1 MSYREFND
9 RDGRLWEVWEVR
21 PAVIERRQADDRRRQ
36 PRDFSDRRNAELQFR
51 LLGGLREGWL
61 TFQCGIERR
70 RLTPIPEGWTSLPDE
85 TLRALSARATPVIRA
100 GLSSRI
106 TGFGLTPKTNK
117 SVPDKNDDESSP

>member
-9 RDGRLWEVWEVR
+9 HEGRVWEVWEVR
-21 PAVIERRQADDRRRQ
+21 PATIERRQADDRRHA
-36 PRDFSDRRNAELQFR
+36 PRDFTDRRAAELQFR
-51 LLGGLREGWL
+51 LLGGLRDGWL

-85 TLRALSARATPVIRA
+85 TLRALSSRATLVTRA

-106 TGFGLTPKTNK
+106 SGFGLTPKTTK
-117 SVPDKNDDESSP
+117 IVPDKKDDDPA

>member
-21 PAVIERRQADDRRRQ
+21 PAAIERRQADDRRRQ
-36 PRDFSDRRNAELQFR
+36 PRDFADRRGGELQFR
-51 LLGGLREGWL
+51 LLGGLRDGWL
-61 TFQCGIERR
+61 TFQCGVERR

-85 TLRALSARATPVIRA
+85 TLGALSARATPVNRA

-106 TGFGLTPKTNK
+106 TGFGLTPKANK
-117 SVPDKNDDESSP
+117 PVPDKKDDDPA